1 MAVVEDKVVGTVAAV
16 KEQKSDGVVILRRM
30 AVDQD
35 YRQRGVGV
43 VLGQKLLEF
52 AATNKFSSVVLGTT
66 AYTPAAHKLYQKLGF
81 RCVRV
86 TNGYV
91 TPGFRLSLLEKI
103 FYRVSCHHYALSLQN
118 GDMTN

>member
-1 MAVVEDKVVGTVAAV
+1 MEDKVVGTVAAV

-35 YRQRGVGV
+35 YRQRGIGV
-43 VLGQKLLEF
+43 ALGQKLLEF
-52 AATNKFSSVVLGTT
+52 AVANKCSYVVLGTT

-81 RCVRV
+81 RCVGV

-91 TPGFRLSLLEKI
+91 TPGFRLSLLERI
-103 FYRVSCHHYALSLQN
+103 FYRVSHHHYALNLQN
-118 GDMTN
+118 GDITDQ

>member
-1 MAVVEDKVVGTVAAV
+1 MVGTVAAV

-30 AVDQD
+30 AVDHD
-35 YRQRGVGV
+35 YRRRGIGIA
-43 VLGQKLLEF
+43 LGQKFLEF
-52 AATNKFSSVVLGTT
+52 AVANKCSSVVLGTT

-81 RCVRV
+81 RRVGV

-103 FYRVSCHHYALSLQN
+103 FYRVSHHHYALNLQN
-118 GDMTN
+118 GDITDR

>member
-1 MAVVEDKVVGTVAAV
+1 MDDKVVGTVAAV

-35 YRQRGVGV
+35 YRQRGIGIA
-43 VLGQKLLEF
+43 LGKKLLEF
-52 AATNKFSSVVLGTT
+52 AAKNKSSSVVLGTT

-81 RCVRV
+81 RCVGV

-91 TPGFRLSLLEKI
+91 TPGFRLSLLEKF
-103 FYRVSCHHYALSLQN
+103 FYRVTHHHYALNLQN
-118 GDMTN
+118 GDTTNR

>member
-1 MAVVEDKVVGTVAAV
+1 MEDKVVGTVAAV
-16 KEQKSDGVVILRRM
+16 KEQKSDGVVTLRRM

-35 YRQRGVGV
+35 YRQRGIGV
-43 VLGQKLLEF
+43 ALCQKLLEF
-52 AATNKFSSVVLGTT
+52 AVANKCSYVVLGTT

-81 RCVRV
+81 RCVGV

-103 FYRVSCHHYALSLQN
+103 FYRVWHHHYVLNLQN
-118 GDMTN
+118 GDITDQ